1 MFTNCNAV
9 TIYHSEGA
17 VNHIPIFSRHI
28 IQNVY
33 WEETIG
39 SRQNGKEGQQSDS
52 IYVCIPVGSVA
63 DFIPSK
69 DDLLFRGIV
78 PDSESIH
85 KIQSLPNK
93 HTITAVADCRYGSAA
108 VQHIEVTAN

>member
-39 SRQNGKEGQQSDS
+39 SRQSEKEVQQSDS
-52 IYVCIPVGSVA
+52 IYVCIPVGS
-63 DFIPSK
+63 
-69 DDLLFRGIV
+69 DLLFRGIV

>member
-39 SRQNGKEGQQSDS
+39 SRQSEKEVQQSDS

-63 DFIPSK
+63 DLRRCNIS
-69 DDLLFRGIV
+69 R
-78 PDSESIH
+78 
-85 KIQSLPNK
+85 
-93 HTITAVADCRYGSAA
+93 
-108 VQHIEVTAN
+108 

>member
-39 SRQNGKEGQQSDS
+39 SRQSEKEVQQSDS
-52 IYVCIPVGSVA
+52 IYVCIPASSVTDYVPA
-63 DFIPSK
+63 R
-69 DDLLFRGIV
+69 DDLLFRGII
-78 PDSESIH
+78 SEE
-85 KIQSLPNK
+85 KNCTKYRRCQTNTPLQRLQ
-93 HTITAVADCRYGSAA
+93 TADMALQQFSTSR
-108 VQHIEVTAN
+108 